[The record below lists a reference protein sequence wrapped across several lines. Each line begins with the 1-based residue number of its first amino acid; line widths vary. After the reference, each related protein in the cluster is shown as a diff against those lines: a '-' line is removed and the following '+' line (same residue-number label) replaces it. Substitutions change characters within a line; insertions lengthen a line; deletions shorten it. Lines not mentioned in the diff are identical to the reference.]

1 MYPEVVPLDGN
12 IELVQNSGVQ
22 FIDYDVLLD
31 FKCKD
36 DLSVIKAIE
45 TGYFVRF
52 AAAQDE
58 PLVRLVPKITSEVIY
73 IDPINERTVDP
84 INASPMA

>member
-31 FKCKD
+31 FK
-36 DLSVIKAIE
+36 
-45 TGYFVRF
+45 
-52 AAAQDE
+52 
-58 PLVRLVPKITSEVIY
+58 
-73 IDPINERTVDP
+73 
-84 INASPMA
+84 